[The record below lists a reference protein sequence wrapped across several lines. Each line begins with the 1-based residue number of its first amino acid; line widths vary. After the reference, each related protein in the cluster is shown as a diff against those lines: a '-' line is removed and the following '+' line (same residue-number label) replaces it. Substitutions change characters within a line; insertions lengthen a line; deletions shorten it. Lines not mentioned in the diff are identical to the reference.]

1 MNDRGRQ
8 LGLAAA
14 GLLVVSGC
22 CELEPGL
29 TSEEFDLIEHRHGFE
44 FADDHRA
51 FLAAGLPVRE
61 TMDEGFGW
69 DAPWPDWR
77 NGDPETLKSHLEWPI
92 EGLLFLVEKRGYWH
106 PGWSARP
113 VGAKA
118 AGRLAREL
126 ISQAPKLVPVYG
138 SRFIPAGRN
147 TYGSPVIS
155 IWNADAIC
163 YGTDLADYVRQEFH
177 GYMGDR
183 SPLTNLPFW
192 EDFLPRP

>member
-1 MNDRGRQ
+1 MDDTGRR
-8 LGLAAA
+8 LGIEATR
-14 GLLVVSGC
+14 LLSMSGC

-29 TSEEFDLIEHRHGFE
+29 TDAEFDLVEARYGFE

-77 NGDPETLKSHLEWPI
+77 NGDPQSLTNHLEWPI
-92 EGLLFLVEKRGYWH
+92 EGLLLLVESGYWH
-106 PGWSARP
+106 PGWSERP
-113 VGAKA
+113 ASAKA
-118 AGRLAREL
+118 ARGLAREL
-126 ISQAPKLVPVYG
+126 ISQAPTLVPVYG

-147 TYGSPVIS
+147 TWGNPVIS

-163 YGTDLADYVRQEFH
+163 YGTDLADYIRHEF
-177 GYMGDR
+177 YDDTRDR
-183 SPLTNLPFW
+183 FPLTGIPFW